1 MQIDPTF
8 DTEGN
13 ELADQ
18 IIQERATFAQ
28 IRGVLNGMTW
38 VQKIAVAQI
47 ACNQLS
53 AAEPV
58 RLVKLEPF
66 EKVADY
72 ELRAVAALMRLL
84 PLETLAEIAIV
95 SKGNR
100 AMSEQMENL
109 EKDIQYLYE
118 IKARLCEL
126 NKFPPPPGSEFDS
139 DRVMAA
145 TTGYEHAELL
155 IRNLRAVQSYLR
167 RG

>member
-1 MQIDPTF
+1 MASAIAFTEGRSLPSPLPFTPEHKMQIDPTF

-28 IRGVLNGMTW
+28 IRGVLDGMDW
-38 VQKIAVAQI
+38 AQKIAVAQI

-72 ELRAVAALMRLL
+72 ELRAVATLMRLL
-84 PLETLAEIAIV
+84 PPETLAEIAI
-95 SKGNR
+95 
-100 AMSEQMENL
+100 EIL
-109 EKDIQYLYE
+109 EE
-118 IKARLCEL
+118 PR
-126 NKFPPPPGSEFDS
+126 
-139 DRVMAA
+139 DRN
-145 TTGYEHAELL
+145 E
-155 IRNLRAVQSYLR
+155 
-167 RG
+167 